1 MIAGIDLGT
10 SSVKIIC
17 SDEGKVT
24 ARVQA
29 CYLSEADIPV
39 TEQWIEAVCRA
50 FRQLENVRDRI
61 TCVGL
66 SSQVGTYI
74 VNGEQV
80 VSWQEPVGREELA
93 EARRAFSE
101 KTFEEE
107 ISMNHPDILSYPVPR
122 IRWLK
127 KQYGRTRSIMSVCQ
141 PKEWLLHFLTGKMI
155 SDPCSWRGLAN
166 QETACYS
173 RKMLDFI
180 GIDPDV
186 LPPLSLP
193 WKTAGKVTGKAASL
207 TGLKEGAPV
216 YLGCNDYYASLLGM
230 GITRPGQMFD
240 VTGTSEHIGVIT
252 ETLQT
257 DTKMVSSPYFRGNV
271 LYGVTASSGASLDYG
286 IRLFDLKSLSPDDY
300 NRILAGMSAGKE
312 PPLFLP
318 YLNGERAPIFDEQAR
333 GVFFGISG
341 ETSRED
347 MAYAVLEGVAFS
359 VLDVYRHLKLPF
371 TPEKMIISGGAAKNP
386 VLNQIKADLLGI
398 PAVTAGEPD
407 TSAYGAC
414 ILAALGEG
422 MYPDMDTAVSRMCCY
437 GSLVTPQEVP
447 VLEKRFAIYRDVYQ
461 RIRPVFR
468 GFIKL

>member
-1 MIAGIDLGT
+1 
-10 SSVKIIC
+10 
-17 SDEGKVT
+17 
-24 ARVQA
+24 
-29 CYLSEADIPV
+29 
-39 TEQWIEAVCRA
+39 
-50 FRQLENVRDRI
+50 
-61 TCVGL
+61 
-66 SSQVGTYI
+66 
-74 VNGEQV
+74 
-80 VSWQEPVGREELA
+80 
-93 EARRAFSE
+93 
-101 KTFEEE
+101 
-107 ISMNHPDILSYPVPR
+107 
-122 IRWLK
+122 
-127 KQYGRTRSIMSVCQ
+127 MSVCQ